1 MTHFTCEGSPFVSV
15 IIPVYNDSDRLRLC
29 LGMLARQ
36 TYPRSRFEVIVVDN
50 GSSPP
55 VPKDI
60 AQGNVV
66 LLCEPRPGGFIARNM
81 GIGAA
86 KGDLLA
92 FTDADCLPEEDWI
105 ASLVK
110 AVPDDRTLV
119 AGPIEAFPRDPQRP
133 TPSERLDMA
142 WGFPQHRFVADGYG
156 ASANLAVPR
165 AIFEDVGLYDASL
178 LSDGDQEWCHRAL
191 ARGFHIRYAPEP
203 RVRHPARNVLRQ
215 HVTKTR
221 RLTGGMFACAK
232 DGKLPDGRMA
242 LLYNARPPLRRLL
255 HTATARDLGS
265 VFDRAR
271 LAGILVLLRAVTVV
285 EWIRL
290 ELGGSPERR

>member
-1 MTHFTCEGSPFVSV
+1 VAGFTGEGPPFVSV

-29 LGMLARQ
+29 LELLARQ
-36 TYPRSRFEVIVVDN
+36 TYPQARFEVLVIDN

-55 VPKDI
+55 VPGEI

-66 LLCEPRPGGFIARNM
+66 LLREPRPGGFIARNV
-81 GIGAA
+81 GIEAA
-86 KGDLLA
+86 KGGLLA
-92 FTDADCLPEEDWI
+92 FTDADCLPEEDWL

-110 AVPDDRTLV
+110 AVPDEGTLV
-119 AGPIEAFPRDPQRP
+119 AGPIEAFPLAPLHP
-133 TPSERLDMA
+133 TPSERFDMT

-165 AIFEDVGLYDASL
+165 AIFDDVGLYDASL

-191 ARGFHIRYAPEP
+191 TRGFRIRYTPEA
-203 RVRHPARNVLRQ
+203 RVRHPARNALRQ

-232 DGKLPDGRMA
+232 DGKLPNGRMT

-255 HTATARDLGS
+255 HTATARGFGS
-265 VFDRAR
+265 LADRAR
-271 LAGILVLLRAVTVV
+271 IAGILVLLRAVTIA